1 MWTIDAPCA
10 RCSKKDKCADR
21 PEIIKTL
28 SPLANKLNIEEKF
41 VAGPGDGILIMACK
55 DLAV

>member
-10 RCSKKDKCADR
+10 RCSKKPSCKDR

-28 SPLANKLNIEEKF
+28 SPLSNKLNTEEPF
-41 VAGPGDGILIMACK
+41 TDGPGDGILIVACK